1 MEPSSTTFPPRAAAD
16 ESSELVVLLFDES
29 PGLAKEIA
37 RQFDDAQ
44 LAVRL
49 RRVESRAELEA
60 ALERATP
67 DLVLCDYAPPDS
79 DAPSVL
85 QLVRTRAPD
94 APFIFLAEHLGE
106 ESVVDSL
113 KGGAAD
119 LVLKSHLERLPHA
132 VRRALREHAE
142 SRAHRIADEQL
153 LHHHE
158 QLRALTAYLHYVRE
172 EERARIAR
180 EIHDE
185 LGQMLTNLKIEL
197 AWLAGRLPK
206 NRRLL
211 REKAAQLL
219 GHLDALMHTVRQI
232 VTELRPGILD
242 ELGLVAALEWQA
254 GEFQRRTG
262 MRCSFA
268 AEVSTE
274 RWDND
279 LTTALF
285 RIFQETLTNVLRH
298 AQATQV
304 HVRLREDARQLTLE
318 VADNGRGITDAEIA
332 NTRSIGLLGMRERA
346 ALLGGEISLSGASG
360 RGTTVVIRL
369 PIPQGNSPAPHEDS
383 ADRRS
388 RHRAP
393 RTETDPADGISEGG
407 VRRGD

>member
-1 MEPSSTTFPPRAAAD
+1 MDPTSTTFLARAQPD
-16 ESSELVVLLFDES
+16 EGAELSVLIFDES

-44 LAVRL
+44 LATRV
-49 RRVESRAELEA
+49 RRVETRADFEA
-60 ALERATP
+60 ALEQGPP
-67 DLVLCDYAPPDS
+67 DLVLCDYTPPEA
-79 DAPSVL
+79 DAAQAL
-85 QLVRTRAPD
+85 QLARQRAPE

-119 LVLKSHLERLPHA
+119 LVLKSHLERLAPA
-132 VRRALREHAE
+132 VRRALRENAE
-142 SRAHRIADEQL
+142 SRAHRVADEQL

-158 QLRALTAYLHYVRE
+158 QLRALTAYLQYVRE

-197 AWLAGRLPK
+197 AWLAGRLPQ

-211 REKAAQLL
+211 REKAAQML

-242 ELGLVAALEWQA
+242 ELGLLAALEWQA
-254 GEFQRRTG
+254 NEFQRRTG
-262 MRCSFA
+262 LRCTFVTQVTA
-268 AEVSTE
+268 E
-274 RWDND
+274 RWDD
-279 LTTALF
+279 DVTTALF
-285 RIFQETLTNVLRH
+285 RIFQETLTNILRH
-298 AQATQV
+298 AQATAV
-304 HVRLREDARQLTLE
+304 NVRLNEDADSLTLE
-318 VADNGRGITDAEIA
+318 VADNGRGITDAEIG
-332 NTRSIGLLGMRERA
+332 NTHSIGLLGMRERA
-346 ALLGGEISLSGASG
+346 ALLGGEISLSGTPG
-360 RGTTVVIRL
+360 RGTTVMIRL
-369 PIPQGNSPAPHEDS
+369 PIPRGNSPRHHEDS

-393 RTETDPADGISEGG
+393 RIETDPAGG
-407 VRRGD
+407 VSDG

>member
-1 MEPSSTTFPPRAAAD
+1 MEPTSTTFLARSKPD
-16 ESSELVVLLFDES
+16 EGAELSVLIFDES
-29 PGLAKEIA
+29 PGLTKEIA
-37 RQFDDAQ
+37 RQFEEAQ
-44 LAVRL
+44 LPVRV
-49 RRVESRAELEA
+49 RRVETRAEFESA
-60 ALERATP
+60 FESDAP
-67 DLVLCDYAPPDS
+67 DLVLSDYAPPEA
-79 DAPSVL
+79 DAAEVL
-85 QLVRTRAPD
+85 QLARRLAPGS
-94 APFIFLAEHLGE
+94 PFIFLADHLDE

-119 LVLKSHLERLPHA
+119 LVLKSHLERLAPA
-132 VRRALREHAE
+132 VRRALREIAE
-142 SRAHRIADEQL
+142 SRAHRLADEQL

-158 QLRALTAYLHYVRE
+158 QLRALTAYLQYVRE

-197 AWLAGRLPK
+197 AWLAGRLPQ

-211 REKAAQLL
+211 REKAAQML

-254 GEFQRRTG
+254 NEFQRRTG
-262 MRCSFA
+262 LRCTFA
-268 AEVSTE
+268 TTVKTE

-279 LTTALF
+279 VTTALF

-298 AQATQV
+298 AQATLV
-304 HVRLREDARQLTLE
+304 SVRLVEDAENLTLE
-318 VADNGRGITDAEIA
+318 VADNGRGITEIEIA

-346 ALLGGEISLSGASG
+346 ALLGGEISLSGAPG

-369 PIPQGNSPAPHEDS
+369 PIPRGNSPRHHEDS

-393 RTETDPADGISEGG
+393 RVETDPAGGISGG
-407 VRRGD
+407 

>member
-1 MEPSSTTFPPRAAAD
+1 MDHPAETFLARAQPDDGA
-16 ESSELVVLLFDES
+16 ELAVLIFDES

-37 RQFDDAQ
+37 RQFEEAQ
-44 LAVRL
+44 LAARV
-49 RRVESRAELEA
+49 RRVETRADLES
-60 ALERATP
+60 ALEHTTP
-67 DLVLCDYAPPDS
+67 DLVLSDYAPPEG
-79 DAPSVL
+79 DAAGVL
-85 QLVRTRAPD
+85 QLARARAPD

-106 ESVVDSL
+106 ESVVESL

-119 LVLKSHLERLPHA
+119 LVLKSHLERLAPA
-132 VRRALREHAE
+132 VRRALRELAE
-142 SRAHRIADEQL
+142 SRAHRAADEQL
-153 LHHHE
+153 VHHHE
-158 QLRALTAYLHYVRE
+158 QLRALTAYLQYVRE

-211 REKAAQLL
+211 REKAAQML

-254 GEFQRRTG
+254 SEFQRRTG
-262 MRCSFA
+262 IRCTFSA
-268 AEVSTE
+268 QVSTE

-279 LTTALF
+279 VTTALF

-298 AQATQV
+298 ARATQV
-304 HVRLREDARQLTLE
+304 TVRLTEDAHRLALE

-346 ALLGGEISLSGASG
+346 ALLGGEISLAGAPG

-369 PIPQGNSPAPHEDS
+369 PIPQGNTTRHHEDS

-393 RTETDPADGISEGG
+393 RVETDPAGGIPEG
-407 VRRGD
+407 

>member
-1 MEPSSTTFPPRAAAD
+1 MDPTATYLARTESDQRD
-16 ESSELVVLLFDES
+16 ELAVLIFDES

-37 RQFDDAQ
+37 RQFEAAQ
-44 LAVRL
+44 LPVRV
-49 RRVESRAELEA
+49 RRVETRAEFEA
-60 ALERATP
+60 ALEHAP
-67 DLVLCDYAPPDS
+67 ADVVLCDHSPPEA
-79 DAPSVL
+79 DAAGAL
-85 QLVRTRAPD
+85 QAARARAPD
-94 APFIFLAEHLGE
+94 APFIFLAEQLGE

-142 SRAHRIADEQL
+142 SRAHRAADEQL
-153 LHHHE
+153 VHHHE
-158 QLRALTAYLHYVRE
+158 QLRALTAYLQYVRE

-211 REKAAQLL
+211 REKAAQML

-254 GEFQRRTG
+254 SEFQRRTG
-262 MRCSFA
+262 LRCTFA
-268 AEVSTE
+268 AQVSAE

-279 LTTALF
+279 ITTALF

-298 AQATQV
+298 ARATQV
-304 HVRLREDARQLTLE
+304 TVRLTEDAQHLTLE
-318 VADNGRGITDAEIA
+318 IVDNGRGITEAEIA
-332 NTRSIGLLGMRERA
+332 NTHSIGLLGMRERA
-346 ALLGGEISLSGASG
+346 ALLGGEISLTGAPG

-369 PIPQGNSPAPHEDS
+369 PIPRGNSPRHHEDS

-393 RTETDPADGISEGG
+393 RIETDPAGG
-407 VRRGD
+407 VPEG